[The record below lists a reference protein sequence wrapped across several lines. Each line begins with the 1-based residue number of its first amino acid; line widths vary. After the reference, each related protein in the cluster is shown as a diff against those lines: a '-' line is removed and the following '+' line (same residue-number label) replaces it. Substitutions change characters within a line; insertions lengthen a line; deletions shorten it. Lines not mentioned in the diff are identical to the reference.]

1 MTLVGRAVSS
11 ERGETYAACDV
22 FHVRVIYMSIDSYI
36 YIFFYSVYMNN
47 YTCIYQYVSSR
58 AGGAKVQLL
67 HVCSLTLGGLLHIH
81 SLICSYVYNIN
92 IGIWCM
98 SLMHSTSFA
107 SQGVSAGSW
116 SKSLG
121 SVISASVLTFS
132 GSLSCSMLRTNRHIY
147 IYIEYI
153 YIYILTTTFV

>member
-1 MTLVGRAVSS
+1 MHIY
-11 ERGETYAACDV
+11 TYTYRYLC
-22 FHVRVIYMSIDSYI
+22 
-36 YIFFYSVYMNN
+36 SVYMNK

-153 YIYILTTTFV
+153 YIYIYILTITFV